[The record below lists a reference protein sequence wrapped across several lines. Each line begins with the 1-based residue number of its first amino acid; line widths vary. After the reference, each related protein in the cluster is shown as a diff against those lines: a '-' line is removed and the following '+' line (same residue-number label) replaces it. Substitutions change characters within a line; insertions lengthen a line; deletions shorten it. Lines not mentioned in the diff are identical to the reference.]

1 MGMLAVVVVLVAA
14 PACTDDYETGVEAY
28 QRGDYATALTEF
40 RPLAQ
45 QGDARAQ
52 YNLGVIYSKGQ
63 GVPQDY
69 AEALHWYRQAAEQGD
84 ASGQFGLGGMYL
96 DGRGVPRDYAEA
108 VRWYRQAA
116 EQGDARAK
124 FNLSVM
130 YRWGR
135 GVPMDDVQAHMWL
148 SLAASQGEKRAPK
161 RRDRL
166 AKKMTPAK
174 LAEAQR
180 LAREWKPKQ

>member
-1 MGMLAVVVVLVAA
+1 MRQAMGMLAVVVVLVAA

-116 EQGDARAK
+116 EQGDARAQI
-124 FNLSVM
+124 NLSGM
-130 YRWGR
+130 YLDGR
-135 GVPMDDVQAHMWL
+135 GVPRDYVQAHMWI
-148 SLAASQGEKRAPK
+148 SLAATQGHEDARTL
-161 RRDRL
+161 RDLLSAR
-166 AKKMTPAK
+166 MTPAQ
-174 LAEAQR
+174 LADAQR
-180 LAREWKPKQ
+180 LARQ